1 MKIFITETQ
10 FKKLRKFLTEI
21 TIEKAYID
29 IYSKFIPQEDFDEIV
44 AADPYSKPNF
54 LSPSAKWLLDLYKN
68 KKLKLEDLPKATK
81 YIDTFNKVKSR
92 LPIEK
97 RDINKFKS
105 LPDMFVI
112 IQPYLE
118 SGEEIQSNTSLE
130 KEIKQKETKRLFE
143 DNNWLVVQPL
153 SERAACY
160 YGKNTE
166 WCTAAKND
174 NRFNYYDTQGPLY
187 INIDKINNKKYQFH
201 FESSQFMDEN
211 DSEIDLF
218 NLMNRNPTLK
228 TFYNNFLK
236 DKVKNV
242 KFSDLIINDTGCYI
256 FVKDWSEFSDA
267 FETNRN
273 HSNPADFLN
282 ELQDDY
288 WDYTYSK
295 NDLEYD
301 FNKINQSNLKY
312 MIDLLIKNGD
322 ITQESDS
329 SDIKEAILDD
339 DELFSAI
346 EKAMSWVSESADKD
360 AAHDSIVSEI
370 KDYFNITEIKYL
382 DKGIVLKMS
391 ICPEPILLYTISDA
405 DFITGYSNLHD
416 KIDYN
421 FPYYG
426 FQGQGNVDWTQFNE
440 YLSDNLSEL

>member
-1 MKIFITETQ
+1 MKILITETQ

-21 TIEKAYID
+21 TVEKAYID
-29 IYSKFIPQEDFDEIV
+29 IYSKLIPQEEFDEIV
-44 AADPYSKPNF
+44 AADPYTKPNF

-187 INIDKINNKKYQFH
+187 INIDKIK
-201 FESSQFMDEN
+201 
-211 DSEIDLF
+211 
-218 NLMNRNPTLK
+218 NPTNK
-228 TFYNNFLK
+228 CG
-236 DKVKNV
+236 V
-242 KFSDLIINDTGCYI
+242 
-256 FVKDWSEFSDA
+256 
-267 FETNRN
+267 
-273 HSNPADFLN
+273 SN
-282 ELQDDY
+282 
-288 WDYTYSK
+288 
-295 NDLEYD
+295 
-301 FNKINQSNLKY
+301 I
-312 MIDLLIKNGD
+312 
-322 ITQESDS
+322 
-329 SDIKEAILDD
+329 
-339 DELFSAI
+339 
-346 EKAMSWVSESADKD
+346 
-360 AAHDSIVSEI
+360 
-370 KDYFNITEIKYL
+370 
-382 DKGIVLKMS
+382 
-391 ICPEPILLYTISDA
+391 
-405 DFITGYSNLHD
+405 
-416 KIDYN
+416 
-421 FPYYG
+421 
-426 FQGQGNVDWTQFNE
+426 
-440 YLSDNLSEL
+440 